1 MRRRFST
8 ALIDTHGR
16 RHNYLRISLTEK
28 CNLRCQYCMPAE
40 GVPLSPHII
49 TQPEIM
55 RLATLF
61 KSLGVEKIRLTGG
74 EPTVRQDLVEI
85 VRSLKSSLF
94 NEIGMTTNGTLLKR
108 KLPLL
113 KEAGLTH
120 LNISLDSLVPAKN
133 EFITRRPNTTEI
145 VLKNIE

>member
-1 MRRRFST
+1 MRRGFAT
-8 ALIDTHGR
+8 TLIDSHGR

-40 GVPLSPHII
+40 GVPLSPHIM
-49 TQPEIM
+49 TQPEIY
-55 RLATLF
+55 RLASLF

-74 EPTVRQDLVEI
+74 EPTVRHDLVEI
-85 VRSLKSSLF
+85 VRSLKTSF

-108 KLPLL
+108 KLQQL

-120 LNISLDSLVPAKN
+120 VNISLDSLVAAKN
-133 EFITRRPNTTEI
+133 EFITRRPNTTDI
-145 VLKNIE
+145 VLQNIE